1 MYKYLTNVNS
11 PDDLKELDEMEIEKL
26 ANEIRFFL
34 LENVSKTGGHLA
46 SNLGVIEL
54 TLAMHSVFDT
64 TTDKIVWDVG
74 HQSYVHKL
82 VTGRRNQFESLRQY
96 KGLSGFPKRG
106 ESVHDHFETGHSS
119 TSISAA
125 LGIATARDLSNETY
139 DVTAIIGDGAL
150 SGGMAFEALNHV
162 GQNKTNINIILNDN
176 EMSISENTGGL
187 SQYLAKVRAMPVYS
201 KVKGD
206 VEALINHIPAVG
218 KSMVKT
224 AGKAKD
230 SIKYFFVPGVLF
242 EEIGITYI
250 GPIDGHDYGRIQEAL
265 KRAKAIKGP
274 VLVHVLTK
282 KGKGYIH
289 AEERPEKYHG
299 VSSFDISTGKPLKAS
314 NKVSFS
320 KVVGRTLV
328 EIAEDNPKITAITA
342 AMPDG
347 TGIAEFSEK
356 FPQRFFDVGIA
367 EQHAVTLAAGQ
378 SVAGL
383 HPFFAVYSTFLQR
396 GFDQVLHDVAL
407 QNLPLTLLLDRAGV
421 VGADGETH
429 QGIYDIGYL
438 SLIPNL
444 QILSPEN
451 GTELHAMIKYSLEAK
466 APVAIRY
473 PKADARECDF
483 NSDIKIAKG
492 KAKITKQYGDDVVVF
507 AFGPIHKNAE
517 EAVEKLREQNT
528 NATLVNLRFAK
539 PLDQQTIIDLSQKA
553 GRIYTIEDHALI
565 GGVGSHIVQVLNE
578 HQISKPVYRF
588 GYPDHFIHQG
598 SISEIYQE
606 YGMDAEA
613 IANKILSDARPK
625 LRNVKSF
632 MK

>member
-1 MYKYLTNVNS
+1 MYKYLTDINS
-11 PDDLKELDEMEIEKL
+11 PNDLKNLDPVEIEKL
-26 ANEIRFFL
+26 ANEIRLFL

-46 SNLGVIEL
+46 SNLGVVEL
-54 TLAMHSVFDT
+54 TLAMHAVFDT
-64 TTDKIVWDVG
+64 KTDKVVWDVG

-82 VTGRRNQFESLRQY
+82 ITGRKDQFNTLRQY

-106 ESVHDHFETGHSS
+106 ESIHDHFETGHSS

-125 LGIATARDLSNETY
+125 LGIATARDLSNESY
-139 DVTAIIGDGAL
+139 HVTAIIGDGAL

-162 GQNKTNINIILNDN
+162 GQHKTNINIVLNDN

-187 SQYLAKVRAMPVYS
+187 SQYLGKVRAMPVYS

-218 KSMVKT
+218 KSMIKT

-250 GPIDGHDYGRIQEAL
+250 GPIDGHDYEKTQEAL
-265 KRAKAIKGP
+265 RRAKAITGP
-274 VLVHVLTK
+274 VIVHVLTK

-299 VSSFDISTGKPLKAS
+299 VSSFDINSGKPIAAS

-328 EIAEDNPKITAITA
+328 ELGENHPSITAITA

-347 TGIAEFSEK
+347 TGITEFSTK

-378 SVAGL
+378 AVAGL

-429 QGIYDIGYL
+429 QGIYDVGYL

-473 PKADARECDF
+473 PKGDARECDF
-483 NSDIKIAKG
+483 NSDMQIIKG
-492 KAKITKQYGDDVVVF
+492 KSKITKAYGDEVVIF

-517 EAVEKLREQNT
+517 EAVELLLKQNT
-528 NATLVNLRFAK
+528 KATLVNLRFAK
-539 PLDQQTIIDLSQKA
+539 PLDRETIVKLSQKA
-553 GRIYTIEDHALI
+553 DRIYTIEDHALI
-565 GGVGSHIVQVLNE
+565 GGIGSRIIEILSDNQVF
-578 HQISKPVYRF
+578 KPVYRF
-588 GYPDHFIHQG
+588 GYPDHFIQQG
-598 SISEIYQE
+598 SVSEIYKE

-613 IANKILSDARPK
+613 IADRILSDGRPR
-625 LRNVKSF
+625 LRNVTSIVK
-632 MK
+632 